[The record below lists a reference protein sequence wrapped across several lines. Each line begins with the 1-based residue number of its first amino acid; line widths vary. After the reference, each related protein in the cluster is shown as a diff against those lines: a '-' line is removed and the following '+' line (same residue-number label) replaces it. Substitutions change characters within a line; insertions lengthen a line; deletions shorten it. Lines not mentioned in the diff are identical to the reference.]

1 MKISKNGN
9 DTAKNRSFS
18 AAEATR
24 RTKQRLNDYR
34 NYAGL
39 KDTDK
44 VAEENFD
51 DYALNRVSRQYSI
64 PVEALKKELLATE
77 AVNAKTLE
85 DVANAKADIENP
97 NVVKETG
104 QIENILDWALDYNL
118 EQKEAGLNNYQNVL
132 LIGEAG
138 TGKSSRVKAWAKA
151 NNINLVT
158 VRAAGM
164 DDTDLGGAMGISKS
178 GDTVQRLAST
188 EFDDLNEPNSVL
200 FLDEYN
206 RAPKTVRTNLLELI
220 NSHEV
225 PDPRVK
231 GGQRVLDNFLFTV
244 AAINPANANYDTD
257 VLDMAERTRFRN
269 VNVQADPENLLN
281 HLTKTLD
288 HMIEVAKTPERKLR
302 AEGRKALAQT
312 LLAPDSGLEFDSQ
325 EDVDKLKE
333 EDPDGLALNAR
344 TLTELIMGSD
354 GTKADLLNKWNEYT
368 NRFKKADAKRI
379 LSNYVDITDKANA
392 AIGVGGKSG
401 KIEKPESTFS
411 QAKTTS
417 EKMIDMLDS
426 MGL

>member
-151 NNINLVT
+151 NNINLIT

-379 LSNYVDITDKANA
+379 LSNYVDVTDKANA
-392 AIGVGGKSG
+392 AIGVGGKSE
-401 KIEKPESTFS
+401 KLKKPESTFS